1 MEDDVFVKV
10 YNAFYPYVYRY
21 VYGLTY
27 NHQTAEDLTQEAF
40 VKALCTLQ
48 FPNENI
54 ESWLFTVAHNLY
66 VDYVRK
72 NRRLELRESHL
83 LSEIGVQDFTGAL
96 MLSETT

>member
-1 MEDDVFVKV
+1 MFVKV

-54 ESWLFTVAHNLY
+54 RFDWGILY
-66 VDYVRK
+66 PIFSRF
-72 NRRLELRESHL
+72 LCS
-83 LSEIGVQDFTGAL
+83 SI
-96 MLSETT
+96 